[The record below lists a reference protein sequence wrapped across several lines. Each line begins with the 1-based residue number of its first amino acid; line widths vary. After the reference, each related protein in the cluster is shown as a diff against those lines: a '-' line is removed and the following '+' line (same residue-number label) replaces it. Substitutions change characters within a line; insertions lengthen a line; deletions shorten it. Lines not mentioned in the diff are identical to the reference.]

1 MMSKLTL
8 EGIDLKPLRN
18 CHDEI
23 LASRIVS
30 RRDSQLGFP
39 LYSRCQAL
47 LIDIQQMPV

>member
-23 LASRIVS
+23 LASRIVRKEAGVTVSWVS
-30 RRDSQLGFP
+30 RYIPDAG
-39 LYSRCQAL
+39 QAFV
-47 LIDIQQMPV
+47 D